1 MILRT
6 AISNDA
12 QAIAQLHTD
21 SWRITY
27 RDILLD
33 SFLDGDILQ
42 NRLDI
47 WSKRFAE
54 PTPNQLVIIA
64 EEDGEMLGFVCLYG
78 ADDVKWG
85 SLIDNLHVRPDIK
98 GRGVGKFLINEA
110 FKWSKENYPQCGVY
124 LWVYENNTSA
134 RAFYKHLGSEEVE
147 NHLHDNPGG
156 GVANAIRC
164 TWSI

>member
-21 SWRITY
+21 SWRIAY
-27 RDILLD
+27 RGILLD

-42 NRLDI
+42 NRLEI

-98 GRGVGKFLINEA
+98 GRGVGKFLINEPSNGQKKTTPNVA
-110 FKWSKENYPQCGVY
+110 FIFGYMKIICLQEHFTSI
-124 LWVYENNTSA
+124 WVV
-134 RAFYKHLGSEEVE
+134 KK
-147 NHLHDNPGG
+147 
-156 GVANAIRC
+156 
-164 TWSI
+164 